1 MKTKNAQQRIGLL
14 DSAFAMVI
22 LAVAAGLAG
31 CTQNRTGFEERTDKQ
46 TDQVVSS
53 AGETTED
60 THRRSLGEQAG
71 TIGEYINDEAISRH
85 IKADLLNDSLLS
97 LSNINVTAN
106 AGVVTLSG
114 RVNSQRA
121 MDRAVEIAR
130 RHPNVK
136 SVENKLLIKAPSRI

>member
-1 MKTKNAQQRIGLL
+1 MKTKNAHQRIRLS
-14 DSAFAMVI
+14 DSAFVMAI
-22 LAVAAGLAG
+22 LAVAAGLVG
-31 CTQNRTGFEERTDKQ
+31 CTQNRPGFEERTDKQ
-46 TDQVVSS
+46 TDQVISS
-53 AGETTED
+53 TGGTSED
-60 THRRSLGEQAG
+60 IRRRSLGEQAE
-71 TIGEYINDEAISRH
+71 TAGEYINDEAISRH

-114 RVNSQRA
+114 TVNSQQA

-130 RHPNVK
+130 RHRNVK